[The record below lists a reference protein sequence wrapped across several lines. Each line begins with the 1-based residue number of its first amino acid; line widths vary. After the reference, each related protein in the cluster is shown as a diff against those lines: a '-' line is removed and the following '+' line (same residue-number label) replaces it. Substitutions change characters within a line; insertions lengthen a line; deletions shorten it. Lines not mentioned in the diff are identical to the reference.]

1 MNTFDIGAS
10 TDAEVLGEL
19 RRCVARVR
27 RLPRDGGLHRRYWL
41 RIGQCAD
48 RLGVHI
54 MTGASGVS
62 EIISFNIDEQHGS

>member
-1 MNTFDIGAS
+1 MRGFEIETA

-27 RLPRDGGLHRRYWL
+27 NLPSDGGLHRRYWL

-54 MTGASGVS
+54 MTGASGIS
-62 EIISFNIDEQHGS
+62 ELVRF